1 MYHDF
6 LTEQK
11 QQGVCVEEPQEE
23 LDVYDLAAL
32 AYLYRRMRETE
43 VISEAHHIVVDEA
56 QDFGVMVYAVLKEC
70 VRSCTYT
77 VMGGCIPEYPH
88 GLRYQRLGRGEKTS
102 C

>member
-32 AYLYRRMRETE
+32 AYLYR
-43 VISEAHHIVVDEA
+43 
-56 QDFGVMVYAVLKEC
+56 
-70 VRSCTYT
+70 
-77 VMGGCIPEYPH
+77 
-88 GLRYQRLGRGEKTS
+88 
-102 C
+102 

>member
-11 QQGVCVEEPQEE
+11 QQGVCVEAPQEE

-56 QDFGVMVYAVLKEC
+56 QDFGKRCA
-70 VRSCTYT
+70 
-77 VMGGCIPEYPH
+77 
-88 GLRYQRLGRGEKTS
+88 
-102 C
+102 